1 MVKTTLHT
9 DPSDHHFNRYNFDI
23 EGLPRY
29 QGCMYIPSCA
39 GLRKIV
45 MEEMHS
51 TPYSSH
57 PGVTKMVADMGPLY
71 FWPGLK
77 RDVTAFVAQCLEC
90 Q

>member
-1 MVKTTLHT
+1 
-9 DPSDHHFNRYNFDI
+9 
-23 EGLPRY
+23 
-29 QGCMYIPSCA
+29 MYIPNCA

-57 PGVTKMVADMGPLY
+57 PGVTEMVADMRPLY

-77 RDVTAFVAQCLEC
+77 RDVTAFVA
-90 Q
+90 